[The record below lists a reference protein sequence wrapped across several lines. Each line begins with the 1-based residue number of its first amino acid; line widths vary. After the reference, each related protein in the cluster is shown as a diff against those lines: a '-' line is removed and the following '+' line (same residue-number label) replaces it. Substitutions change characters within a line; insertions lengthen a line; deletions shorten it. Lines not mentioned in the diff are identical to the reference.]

1 MLSGWLE
8 LVKLPAVVACRAREV
23 AVLNLVRI
31 WRQVSESCCSQPS
44 VAHDGDKAMGLCGL
58 NATPLAPR
66 VARQPPRPSS
76 RAAASLPA
84 SAEPWAPPKVPRL
97 LSRPRGSKAPWESP
111 SLKKPVAAAAGDRL
125 PPRSR
130 ARFRRRQLS
139 GPASLSHRLR
149 PSATPPASRGF
160 RYSLAP
166 CLAFLRPC
174 ALRSR
179 FPAATCASPAVSA
192 NAVSLSDPLR
202 REPSSPIT
210 PSAPSPD
217 ASAAQRPPRLPESAH
232 QPPARRSLPSCL
244 ESMQTRMIASP
255 AQGPRKPFPFGF
267 ACG

>member
-8 LVKLPAVVACRAREV
+8 LAKLPAVVACRAREV

-31 WRQVSESCCSQPS
+31 WRQVSESCCGQPS

-66 VARQPPRPSS
+66 VARQPPSPSS

-130 ARFRRRQLS
+130 SSPPRPRR
-139 GPASLSHRLR
+139 ASRHALVTALRRTSVPTRPMR
-149 PSATPPASRGF
+149 PSQRRARAS
-160 RYSLAP
+160 S
-166 CLAFLRPC
+166 C
-174 ALRSR
+174 RS
-179 FPAATCASPAVSA
+179 AS
-192 NAVSLSDPLR
+192 
-202 REPSSPIT
+202 
-210 PSAPSPD
+210 
-217 ASAAQRPPRLPESAH
+217 
-232 QPPARRSLPSCL
+232 
-244 ESMQTRMIASP
+244 
-255 AQGPRKPFPFGF
+255 
-267 ACG
+267 